1 MRKDFGPKNYLF
13 PMPVLM
19 IATYG
24 ENDEVDVMNMAWGGI
39 CDSDKVALNITEGHK
54 TSKNIKARGAFTISV
69 ADAAHVVEADY
80 LGIVSGNKTQDKF
93 ARSGLTATKSAHV
106 DAPIIEEWPVT
117 LECEVLEMHKC
128 EWGFRVV
135 GRIVNATARE
145 DVLAADGKPDVEKM
159 NAICFDTFHNG
170 YYTIGERV
178 GTAFSDGKKL
188 K

>member
-24 ENDEVDVMNMAWGGI
+24 DNDEVDVMNMAWGGI
-39 CDSDKVALNITEGHK
+39 CDSDKVALNITERHK

-80 LGIVSGNKTQDKF
+80 LGIVSGNKTEDKF
-93 ARSGLTATKSAHV
+93 ARSGLTATKSTHV

-145 DVLAADGKPDVEKM
+145 DVLAEDGKPDVEKM

>member
-24 ENDEVDVMNMAWGGI
+24 DNDEVDVMNMAWGGI
-39 CDSDKVALNITEGHK
+39 CDSNKVALNITEGHK

-80 LGIVSGNKTQDKF
+80 LGIVSGNKTEDKF
-93 ARSGLTATKSAHV
+93 ERSGLTATK
-106 DAPIIEEWPVT
+106 
-117 LECEVLEMHKC
+117 
-128 EWGFRVV
+128 GFRVV

-145 DVLAADGKPDVEKM
+145 DVLAEDGKPDVEKM